1 MKLFSILCISCFI
14 GISYAQDTQSI
25 DQRLVDSYGE
35 DAVNL
40 YENNQDYYNF
50 LIYELDNSFEIMEA
64 TELTPNSK
72 YDLRDI
78 SSVVDKEGKVFNI
91 DELQDL
97 STFNFTSY
105 NFVRAQN
112 DRVYYE
118 LGDGRV
124 LVFYSLVEIKNNYGK

>member
-1 MKLFSILCISCFI
+1 MKLISILCISCFI

-25 DQRLVDSYGE
+25 DQRLVDTYG
-35 DAVNL
+35 DDVVNL
-40 YENNQDYYNF
+40 YENNQEYYSF
-50 LIYELDNSFEIMEA
+50 LVYELDNSFEIIEA
-64 TELTPNSK
+64 AELNGNSK
-72 YDLRDI
+72 YDLKDI
-78 SSVVDKEGKVFNI
+78 SLVVDKQGNKFNI
-91 DELQDL
+91 DELDNL
-97 STFNFTSY
+97 TSFNFAKY